1 MFGHGRDIQ
10 RLLLFRNIF
19 HTHVFLRITPSGYP
33 KPLGWIMV
41 HCSMQP
47 IRADGNAQ
55 VGAEACG
62 WISGE
67 ESVGWRRIS
76 WVLEWNVQCTYNI
89 L

>member
-1 MFGHGRDIQ
+1 MKYPNTTSSFS
-10 RLLLFRNIF
+10 RNIS
-19 HTHVFLRITPSGYP
+19 HIHVLLRITPLGYP

-67 ESVGWRRIS
+67 ESVG
-76 WVLEWNVQCTYNI
+76 
-89 L
+89 